1 MALITTI
8 EEVQRVSGVSVSAD
22 ILRRA
27 QTVIDLI
34 CGRELDD
41 AKLNERVNTRDLGR
55 LKLAVAY
62 QAAWMDAHPEVFSTM
77 DVASIDQDD
86 LNVKFR
92 DNPEAQLL
100 APLAKMALSR
110 VSWRN
115 RGMASV
121 SVNSAFQG
129 RNYIE
134 DWRPIRMGG
143 R

>member
-1 MALITTI
+1 MALLANSQD
-8 EEVQRVSGVSVSAD
+8 VQANTGVSVSTD
-22 ILRRA
+22 TIKRA
-27 QTVIDLI
+27 QAIIDLI
-34 CGRELDD
+34 CGRD
-41 AKLNERVNTRDLGR
+41 LNDSSVVSGLSMRDQSR

-77 DVASIDQDD
+77 DVESIDQDD

-92 DNPEAQLL
+92 ANSEAQLL

-121 SVNSAFQG
+121 SVRSVFQN
-129 RNYIE
+129 RTVVEN
-134 DWRPIRMGG
+134 WKPIR
-143 R
+143 

>member
-8 EEVQRVSGVSVSAD
+8 EDVQRTTGVSVAAD
-22 ILRRA
+22 VLRRA
-27 QTVIDLI
+27 QTVIDLL

-41 AKLNERVNTRDLGR
+41 PKLNERVNTRDLGR

-92 DNPEAQLL
+92 DDSEAQLV

-110 VSWRN
+110 VSWRK
-115 RGMASV
+115 RGMASI
-121 SVNSAFQG
+121 SVNSAFQQ
-129 RNYIE
+129 RHYVE
-134 DWRPIRMGG
+134 DWRPIR
-143 R
+143 